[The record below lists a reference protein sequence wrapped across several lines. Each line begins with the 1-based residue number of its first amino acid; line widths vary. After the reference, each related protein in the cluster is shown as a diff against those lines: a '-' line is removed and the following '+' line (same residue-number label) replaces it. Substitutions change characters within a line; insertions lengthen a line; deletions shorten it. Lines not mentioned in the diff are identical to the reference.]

1 MRIWAC
7 IAVRNPGVGEW
18 HSCVILH
25 VSAHPNVH
33 VCLFSNASGGSFL
46 FLLRPLSYAVT
57 VSASRCRMHTS
68 TTTCSLG
75 SADENAVTQAD
86 EGLKTVHLEL
96 TETCLDMMARYVFS
110 NFSALPKRLTTF
122 SSIIRHYCFF
132 WFFFFKRSFL
142 NPDKNMMY
150 VAWTFRSFVCISRS
164 PIAEFLL
171 AGGRSMTWLVGNKL
185 VTITTSGGVRTQ
197 ALLGLD
203 VVERLGGGGEMTRW
217 RTLFWPLIE
226 EASSV
231 LIRIY
236 FKQKKPLG

>member
-1 MRIWAC
+1 MC
-7 IAVRNPGVGEW
+7 CTDYVFKKYQEP
-18 HSCVILH
+18 
-25 VSAHPNVH
+25 VSSPLAPFPHPL
-33 VCLFSNASGGSFL
+33 LFN
-46 FLLRPLSYAVT
+46 RLSV
-57 VSASRCRMHTS
+57 SRCRMHTS

-110 NFSALPKRLTTF
+110 NFSALPKRLARGFLICVCLCGWHFKTF
-122 SSIIRHYCFF
+122 YWF
-132 WFFFFKRSFL
+132 WKKESREA
-142 NPDKNMMY
+142 
-150 VAWTFRSFVCISRS
+150 VAVMSLASDCPLRS

-203 VVERLGGGGEMTRW
+203 MAERLGGGGEMTR
-217 RTLFWPLIE
+217 
-226 EASSV
+226 
-231 LIRIY
+231 
-236 FKQKKPLG
+236 